1 MTSPVIIDTIP
12 GDKSISHRAIIIGA
26 LANGVTH
33 FNGFLCSDD
42 CLNTLKIFQQLG
54 VEIIQDGTSVTVHG
68 RGPGALKSPSTALD
82 VGNSGTGIRLI
93 TGALAGTEVT
103 ATISGDHSIQQ
114 RPMQRIVEPLNQM
127 GANIVAT
134 HQKPPLMITGN
145 PKLNSNTSYAMPVAS
160 AQVKSALLL
169 AGVAANVPV
178 QVIEPEACRD
188 HTERML
194 QLFGANVSSKNGTID
209 LIESALAAPKAPV
222 QIPADISSA
231 LFFICYAL
239 MSNTPMVL
247 NHIGLNESRIGCLT
261 VLKLMGANIR
271 IEPHNQS
278 YEPMGNIHIQPSQHQ
293 KNIDVPLELIPN
305 VIDELPIL
313 ATLALTQPGTFKVR
327 GAEELRVKESDR
339 IAGICRLVSAL
350 GGQVTE
356 YDDGFDITGPLTA
369 PRAFE
374 FDAHF
379 DHRLAMSASIAASVF
394 NVKATIIGKDSI
406 QTSFPNFGDIL
417 SQLIQKT

>member
-1 MTSPVIIDTIP
+1 MVSRIKRPDEKTSQIKVQSVEFSKGFLDKVRRKGKRKTINQSGMMTLDKTRVRYLMTSPVIIDTIP

-194 QLFGANVSSKNGTID
+194 NYL
-209 LIESALAAPKAPV
+209 V
-222 QIPADISSA
+222 QM
-231 LFFICYAL
+231 Y
-239 MSNTPMVL
+239 
-247 NHIGLNESRIGCLT
+247 
-261 VLKLMGANIR
+261 
-271 IEPHNQS
+271 
-278 YEPMGNIHIQPSQHQ
+278 HQ
-293 KNIDVPLELIPN
+293 KMEPLI
-305 VIDELPIL
+305 
-313 ATLALTQPGTFKVR
+313 
-327 GAEELRVKESDR
+327 
-339 IAGICRLVSAL
+339 
-350 GGQVTE
+350 
-356 YDDGFDITGPLTA
+356 
-369 PRAFE
+369 
-374 FDAHF
+374 
-379 DHRLAMSASIAASVF
+379 
-394 NVKATIIGKDSI
+394 
-406 QTSFPNFGDIL
+406 
-417 SQLIQKT
+417 